1 MLLLLRKIMKFLT
14 RTNCGFNQ
22 PSRMVL
28 EVKADYLVALVAE
41 VVYLTCSADEEDK
54 AVTM

>member
-28 EVKADYLVALVAE
+28 EVKADYLVALVE

-54 AVTM
+54 AVSM